1 MSNGTSSSHPRTQ
14 KVNPANQQAAR
25 VLMQELQQLQKERTE
40 GFIVKLVQEDNLFEW
55 EAGIFGPPDTLYQG
69 GYFKACMKFPPG
81 YPFSPPTVHFS
92 TKMWHPN
99 VYANGSV
106 CISILHPQTDN
117 QRSGE
122 LPSERW
128 NPTQNAYSVLM
139 SIISL
144 LNEPNTNSPANVE
157 ASIMYRRWKE
167 KGDKEYEKI
176 IKEQVEA
183 SKSEAEKDGVH
194 IPSTLAE
201 YCVQKIIKVE
211 KPPVVSSMSEFDFS
225 DDSEPL
231 DSYSDDEA
239 PGVNKPMSPADRSDK
254 PQGPVLTNAPQQK

>member
-1 MSNGTSSSHPRTQ
+1 MSNGSSSSQPHHVRAQ

-25 VLMQELQQLQKERTE
+25 VLMQEMQILQKERTE
-40 GFIVKLVQEDNLFEW
+40 GFTVKLVQEDNLFEW
-55 EAGIFGPPDTLYQG
+55 EAGIFG
-69 GYFKACMKFPPG
+69 FPPG
-81 YPFSPPTVHFS
+81 YPFSPPTVHFL

-176 IKEQVEA
+176 IKEQVET
-183 SKSEAEKDGVH
+183 SRVEAEKEGIHV
-194 IPSTLAE
+194 PSTLAE
-201 YCVQKIIKVE
+201 YCVPKPATVE
-211 KPPVVSSMSEFDFS
+211 KPLVASMSEFDFS
-225 DDSEPL
+225 DDTEPL

-239 PGVNKPMSPADRSDK
+239 VITNKPPSPTG
-254 PQGPVLTNAPQQK
+254 GPGQSHDVVISSPRT